1 MKQYDGK
8 TVNDILTAL
17 AAEKGCAVENI
28 IYYVLEEKEGGLF
41 GIGKSAKI
49 EAFTMDD
56 VNAFIESYLNQ
67 YFDDI
72 DVKHFVEVKRGE
84 DDSFYVTLDAENNSV
99 LIGKN
104 GQTLQA
110 INTVV
115 RAATNAQFK
124 RRFSIIVD
132 VNGYKE
138 ERYEKIKVM
147 AERIAKTVAKTHV
160 SARLGP
166 MPNDER
172 KVIHQYLNGM
182 ANIRTESEG
191 EGADRRLKIIYDDGK
206 PTAPNRKPHVR
217 RPDHPE
223 TAKAPEQQGADKA

>member
-1 MKQYDGK
+1 MKQYSGK
-8 TVNDILTAL
+8 TVAEIITAV
-17 AAEKGCAVENI
+17 AAEKGCAEDKV
-28 IYYVLEEKEGGLF
+28 IYYVLEENPGGLF
-41 GIGKSAKI
+41 GLGKSAKI
-49 EAFTMDD
+49 EAYTMDE
-56 VNAFIESYLNQ
+56 VEAFILQYINQ
-67 YFDDI
+67 YFENIDI
-72 DVKHFVEVKRGE
+72 QHFVEVKRNG
-84 DDSFYVTLDAENNSV
+84 DNSFYVTMDAENNSI

-115 RAATNAQFK
+115 RAATNAEFK

-172 KVIHQYLNGM
+172 KVIHQYL
-182 ANIRTESEG
+182 ADFPNIKTESEG
-191 EGADRRLKIIYDDGK
+191 EGADRRIKIIYDDK
-206 PTAPNRKPHVR
+206 KSVKEKVDRTV
-217 RPDHPE
+217 PE
-223 TAKAPEQQGADKA
+223 TNETESK